1 MDMRKVICMIL
12 VAFFC
17 LNQAA
22 NAMTSTNFLIEFD
35 SINSGGTD
43 WSSSTNYYMND
54 TVGEQATGYSTSTN
68 YTMHAGYRQADEY
81 KSLSFNVG
89 AQENAT
95 KIAYTALTLNSP
107 YTVTVNSAAGYS
119 IGSHITVIEN
129 LGLSQKMIVGKITNI
144 GGNVLTVDK
153 WDGDTA
159 SISPS
164 PAGGDDFVYKS
175 DGTSVQF
182 GTLSPFVGTTAS
194 VQTEVTTSAG
204 LGYTVQ
210 VYSDDYF
217 KSGANHIRDVDDGSI
232 TGDREEYGA
241 SVVGPNAVGVG
252 SDFAVTTMQTLIQS
266 YSNSAV
272 NDRVGMNYKVFI
284 TMGTLA
290 GSYTQNVTYLL
301 TANF

>member
-1 MDMRKVICMIL
+1 MICVIL

-22 NAMTSTNFLIEFD
+22 NAMTSTNFQIDFD

-43 WSSSTNYYMND
+43 WSSSTNYFMND
-54 TVGEQATGYSTSTN
+54 TLGEQATGYSTSTN

-95 KIAYTALTLNSP
+95 KIAYTALTLTSP
-107 YTVTVNSAAGYS
+107 YTVTVNSTVGYS
-119 IGSHITVIEN
+119 TGSHISVIEN
-129 LGLSQKMIVGKITNI
+129 LGLSQKLLVGKITKI
-144 GGNVLTVDK
+144 LGNVLTVDK
-153 WDGDTA
+153 WDGDTGT
-159 SISPS
+159 ISPS

-175 DGTSVQF
+175 DGTHVQF
-182 GTLSPFVGTTAS
+182 GTLAPFGGTTAS

-210 VYSDDYF
+210 VFSDDYF
-217 KSGANHIRDVDDGSI
+217 KSGTDRIRDVDDGSI

-241 SVVGPNAVGVG
+241 SVVGTNAVGVG
-252 SDFAVTTMQTLIQS
+252 SDFAVTTTHALIQS
-266 YSNSAV
+266 YSSSAV
-272 NDRVGMNYKVFI
+272 NDRVGMNYKLFI
-284 TMGTLA
+284 TYGTLA